1 MWRDRHAKTA
11 STAMSNLTQR
21 IDLLLIEQGHDP
33 QCVMWVCDQHAR
45 HCVHIDTE
53 HAEHECYWCERLDD
67 DNE

>member
-1 MWRDRHAKTA
+1 
-11 STAMSNLTQR
+11 MSNLTQR